1 MQQNYKFLCFTYW
14 AVFFYQKQNKKF
26 TLMESSFFFFFNYIL
41 SGEETLKPFSIENT
55 KKINK
60 SIDLKITGHYFIFN
74 KWINIFSFNIT
85 RVTLQSNFGQI
96 HVTRGL
102 SLNYTAELLDQIQ
115 PINNFTQPI
124 LRTTTWLIFQFKL
137 YYRYLLVPP

>member
-1 MQQNYKFLCFTYW
+1 MFYLLSCFLLSK
-14 AVFFYQKQNKKF
+14 AKQKIYVDGIII
-26 TLMESSFFFFFNYIL
+26 FFFFNYIL

-102 SLNYTAELLDQIQ
+102 SLNYTEELLDQIQ

>member
-1 MQQNYKFLCFTYW
+1 MFYLLSCFLLSK
-14 AVFFYQKQNKKF
+14 AKQKIYVDGIII
-26 TLMESSFFFFFNYIL
+26 FFFFNYIL